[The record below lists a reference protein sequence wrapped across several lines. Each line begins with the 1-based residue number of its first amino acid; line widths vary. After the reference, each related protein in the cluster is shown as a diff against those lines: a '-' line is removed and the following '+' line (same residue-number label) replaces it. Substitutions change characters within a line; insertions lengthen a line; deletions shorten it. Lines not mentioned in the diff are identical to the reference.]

1 MNSGTGKLATK
12 TIAVIVV
19 VAILNAMGLS
29 PVVMVF
35 FTGAVLVIWLVARR
49 AQMREVERIFEF
61 YIAADAIL
69 REEERRWYGF
79 EIAEVIEHGES
90 LLEAMPDPP
99 PLHFFALG
107 ALYQR
112 LGNHHAAVQY
122 LSRLDDDPHYDETHR
137 IVPSPQLRRYVT
149 MLRRL
154 EQHPAAEPQ
163 TLAAIRNLERA
174 RQRSAGKMLLDSR
187 SLSEATT
194 VEPKAESTAVENK
207 LAGEKRLTGEKK
219 LAGDKK
225 LVPETEDLF
234 PPSAPLS
241 SISAPPPIATV
252 LHDIYQD
259 ETSASN

>member
-1 MNSGTGKLATK
+1 MSSGTGKLATK
-12 TIAVIVV
+12 AIALIVV
-19 VAILNAMGLS
+19 VAILNAVGLS
-29 PVVMVF
+29 PVVMFF

-90 LLEAMPDPP
+90 LLELMPDPP
-99 PLHFFALG
+99 PLHYFALG

-112 LGNHHAAVQY
+112 LGNHDAAVQY
-122 LSRLDDDPHYDETHR
+122 LSRLSDDEHCDETHR
-137 IVPSPQLRRYVT
+137 VAPSPQLRRYV
-149 MLRRL
+149 MLLRRL

-163 TLAAIRNLERA
+163 TLAAVRNLERA
-174 RQRSAGKMLLDSR
+174 RQRSATQMLVDSR
-187 SLSEATT
+187 ALIETTAAT
-194 VEPKAESTAVENK
+194 STAAEPT
-207 LAGEKRLTGEKK
+207 REKK
-219 LAGDKK
+219 E
-225 LVPETEDLF
+225 ETF
-234 PPSAPLS
+234 SPSAPLS